1 MSSDY
6 PVPHVGLTPWFGG
19 GATVNAADHLR
30 SRFASAGGYTPIAFV
45 SLGGW
50 VRVPGSVIVSF
61 ARTPIAKFWST
72 LQALG
77 QCPLP
82 VAQLQFNGDEKMD
95 RVFVAHDCGPACAV
109 TIDPS
114 SLLQS
119 GQHAAAQNGA
129 AEAGGGTEAS
139 DSHLG
144 VVGEGEC
151 RADATEVVGHCQP
164 MPTAAASSSRV
175 ESDECDVGDA
185 IGGRHFG
192 NTANRRAGES
202 PGVSPGAI
210 SASVANDSWDM
221 VAWSPRTP
229 EVPTTRCCHDGHDDP
244 PPHRAE
250 PAAVRRR

>member
-1 MSSDY
+1 M
-6 PVPHVGLTPWFGG
+6 
-19 GATVNAADHLR
+19 
-30 SRFASAGGYTPIAFV
+30 
-45 SLGGW
+45 
-50 VRVPGSVIVSF
+50 PGSVIVSF
-61 ARTPIAKFWST
+61 ARTPIAKFRST

-139 DSHLG
+139 DSHLR

-164 MPTAAASSSRV
+164 MPTAAASFSRV

-192 NTANRRAGES
+192 KTANRRASES
-202 PGVSPGAI
+202 PGVSPEMRRHLGFGSERQLGHGGPVTASPGSPHNALLFTTVMTIHHLTEQSLPLFADADRTVNQLEADYAAASVLVAVRSGAI
-210 SASVANDSWDM
+210 ASLVGFA
-221 VAWSPRTP
+221 
-229 EVPTTRCCHDGHDDP
+229 TT
-244 PPHRAE
+244 E
-250 PAAVRRR
+250 P